1 LHNLAGRWWAL
12 AIRGVAALVF
22 ALLTLL
28 KPGITLVFLVLMF
41 GMYAPAD
48 GVFNLVAAFGS
59 PRHHWALLL
68 EAIVSIV
75 AGTLAF
81 LRPGLTTFA
90 LLYLIA
96 CWAIFTGILE
106 IVTGF
111 RLRKVVANEWGR
123 YPAGYRLASVRY
135 PYSLRSRTRS
145 FGDCRVDRGLRNG
158 LRHYHAGFCLPAG
171 RDRTKSG
178 RSQWFPQGGLKI
190 DVTLR
195 RGNGADE
202 PAGKIRGGESRPG
215 SSSEGQS

>member
-1 LHNLAGRWWAL
+1 LLPIDPSTYHQEARTALLHNLAGRWWAL
-12 AIRGVAALVF
+12 AIGGVAALLF

-28 KPGITLVFLVLMF
+28 KPGITLVFLVLLF
-41 GMYAPAD
+41 GVYALAD
-48 GVFNLVAAFGS
+48 GVFNLVAAFRS

-111 RLRKVVANEWGR
+111 RLRKVVANEWAAILLGIASLLFGILILFAPGPAALAIVVWIGAYAMVFGIIMLVFAFRLRGIGR
-123 YPAGYRLASVRY
+123 NLAAAS
-135 PYSLRSRTRS
+135 
-145 FGDCRVDRGLRNG
+145 
-158 LRHYHAGFCLPAG
+158 GFPKA
-171 RDRTKSG
+171 
-178 RSQWFPQGGLKI
+178 
-190 DVTLR
+190 
-195 RGNGADE
+195 A
-202 PAGKIRGGESRPG
+202 
-215 SSSEGQS
+215 

>member
-1 LHNLAGRWWAL
+1 MDPSTYHQGTALLHNLAGRWWAL
-12 AIRGVAALVF
+12 AIRGVAALLF

-28 KPGITLVFLVLMF
+28 KPGITLVFLVLLF
-41 GMYAPAD
+41 GMYALAD

-96 CWAIFTGILE
+96 CWAIFTGVLE

-111 RLRKVVANEWGR
+111 RLRKVVANEWAAILLGIASLLFGILILFAPGPAALAIVVWIGAYAMVFGIIMLVFAFRLRGIGR
-123 YPAGYRLASVRY
+123 NLAAAS
-135 PYSLRSRTRS
+135 
-145 FGDCRVDRGLRNG
+145 
-158 LRHYHAGFCLPAG
+158 GFPKA
-171 RDRTKSG
+171 
-178 RSQWFPQGGLKI
+178 
-190 DVTLR
+190 
-195 RGNGADE
+195 A
-202 PAGKIRGGESRPG
+202 
-215 SSSEGQS
+215 